1 MHPSPHGCSSIGR
14 AAVSK
19 TAGCGF
25 KSCHPC
31 IFVFL
36 SRRAYVRAPAI
47 VNEPAYAMKWI
58 RDYIQDVVSEMKK
71 VSWPSRDELIS
82 STLITLLGT
91 VMISGFIFVADQII
105 STIMEMIY

>member
-1 MHPSPHGCSSIGR
+1 
-14 AAVSK
+14 
-19 TAGCGF
+19 
-25 KSCHPC
+25 
-31 IFVFL
+31 
-36 SRRAYVRAPAI
+36 
-47 VNEPAYAMKWI
+47 MKWI